1 MFDTVS
7 ISGTP
12 GTGKTDVSKA
22 LVEKTGYKILDVN
35 EVVKNSEE
43 IEFVKDEERNTL
55 SVDIGSMRKVLEEK
69 VVDKTVLE
77 GHLSHHHGSDLI
89 IVLRCSP
96 EKLEE
101 RLKSRDWSEK
111 KIRENVE
118 SEVIDVILQEAVNM
132 HGDKVIEIDTTG
144 KNSDEVAKEIQEIL
158 EGKRE
163 LEDYRPGTVEW
174 SEEYLYG

>member
-1 MFDTVS
+1 MLNTVS

-22 LVEKTGYKILDVN
+22 LVEKTGYELLDVN

-77 GHLSHHHGSDLI
+77 GHLSHHHGSDMI

-96 EKLEE
+96 EELEE

-132 HGDKVIEIDTTG
+132 HGDKVIEVDTTG
-144 KNSDEVAKEIQEIL
+144 KNSEEVAQEIQEIL
-158 EGKRE
+158 EGKKE
-163 LEDYRPGTVEW
+163 LEEYRPGTVEW
-174 SEEYLYG
+174 SKEYLYG